1 MAKNTLPC
9 SSLTKIIWLY
19 TCQVIFSHLTAH
31 QFFITVQCIPCTFEC
46 TQRGKK
52 NPITTTGSTKL
63 LLSVFFLFLWIE
75 SSTQEKKIWK
85 KNFQLEN
92 KNLCWNDRQ
101 TRIKVWI
108 KTNIFLTYT
117 TDDLNMS
124 VDIPVR
130 IPFHKWKDLNTDRLW
145 APHQPFWAR
154 Y

>member
-85 KNFQLEN
+85 NNFQLEN

>member
-9 SSLTKIIWLY
+9 SSLTKIVWLY
-19 TCQVIFSHLTAH
+19 TCQVIFSHLTAR
-31 QFFITVQCIPCTFEC
+31 QFFITVQCILCTFEC

-52 NPITTTGSTKL
+52 PTTTTGSTKL
-63 LLSVFFLFLWIE
+63 LLTYIHVFPLLMNIIIN
-75 SSTQEKKIWK
+75 TQ
-85 KNFQLEN
+85 KNIQLQN

-101 TRIKVWI
+101 TRIEVWI
-108 KTNIFLTYT
+108 KTNIFLTYS

-130 IPFHKWKDLNTDRLW
+130 KLFHKWKDLNTDRLW
-145 APHQPFWAR
+145 APHQPFWVR